1 MDGVTQANYALSYM
15 ANVGVQQQPWPA
27 REKDKDGSNVTA
39 GPQTGVGAVGTQYP
53 EIGID
58 GRPAETGAQQPGVR
72 PEDVGAKVISSVDGD
87 TVTISA
93 EGQAY
98 VQQAAEAADVP
109 DTSSAT
115 AEVQEPGSGFGQPF
129 GDTGTERPAETFFDL
144 PQGGGIERAD
154 YEQPEVQQ
162 IQDAA
167 EETQAEERMAP
178 QLQPAQEEK
187 PASAVEAAPEEETA
201 SEEIEPSDFR
211 QYFNSELRQMLYRG
225 QITQQQYDKE
235 IESRKSEDDLK
246 IDKKVV

>member
-115 AEVQEPGSGFGQPF
+115 AEVREPGSGFGQPF

-154 YEQPEVQQ
+154 YEQPEVRQ
-162 IQDAA
+162 IQTAA
-167 EETQAEERMAP
+167 VEDQAEERTAL
-178 QLQPAQEEK
+178 QLQPQEE
-187 PASAVEAAPEEETA
+187 PASAVEAMPEKEAAESA
-201 SEEIEPSDFR
+201 EVEPSDFR

-225 QITQQQYDKE
+225 QITQQQYDDE
-235 IESRKSEDDLK
+235 MESRKTEDDLK